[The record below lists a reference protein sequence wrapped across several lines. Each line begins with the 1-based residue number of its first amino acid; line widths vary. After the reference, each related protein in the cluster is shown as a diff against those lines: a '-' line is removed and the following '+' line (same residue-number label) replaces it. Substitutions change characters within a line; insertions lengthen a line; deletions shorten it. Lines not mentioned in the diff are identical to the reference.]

1 MQNHRFFARA
11 RRVGVLAVVLSLAWT
26 AVAFGQQI
34 GGGSTPV
41 IQTASAVPTVVLPPP
56 TTTTLPPP
64 TTTTVAPT
72 TTAVTRPKPTVTAPA
87 RKRVLAR
94 PVPVLAGSIDAF
106 RGLGTWVDVYDW
118 SNEYTNGKPSV
129 GVADVDRMADD
140 GVQTMYIQAAK
151 QESANDVVD
160 PDLLIPMIN
169 RAHARGMAVVAWYL
183 PTFEDEARDLTRL
196 LAISNLK
203 VDGIGVDIESRSVS
217 DANTRTQRLVDL
229 SVALRQQLPGR
240 PIAAVVMPPVATDVI
255 NPSFWPGFPWHDIQ
269 PLYDVWMPM
278 DYWTLRKSDS
288 PYRDAYRYTAENID
302 RLRADL
308 GVASA
313 VVHPVGGIGDTT
325 TDADA
330 DGYERAAIERGVIG
344 GGLYDFR
351 TTANSLYAGLSRFR
365 VG

>member
-1 MQNHRFFARA
+1 MQHSRLLARA
-11 RRVGVLAVVLSLAWT
+11 RRVGVLT
-26 AVAFGQQI
+26 AVLMFASTAIAFGQQL

-41 IQTASAVPTVVLPPP
+41 IQTASAVPTVVLEPS
-56 TTTTLPPP
+56 TTTTLPP

-72 TTAVTRPKPTVTAPA
+72 TTAVTQPQVTVTTAP

-94 PVPVLAGSIDAF
+94 PIPVLAGSIDAF

-140 GVQTMYIQAAK
+140 GIQTMYIQAAK
-151 QESANDVVD
+151 QESANDIVD
-160 PDLLIPMIN
+160 ANLLIPMIN

-183 PTFEDEARDLTRL
+183 PTLQDEARDLSRL
-196 LAISNLK
+196 LAISQLK
-203 VDGIGVDIESRSVS
+203 VDGIGVDIESRAVS
-217 DANTRTQRLVDL
+217 DPNDRTQRLVDV

-240 PIAAVVMPPVATDVI
+240 PIAAIVMPPVATDVI

-302 RLRADL
+302 RLRSDL
-308 GVASA
+308 GAPAA

-330 DGYERAAIERGVIG
+330 DGYERASLERNVIG
-344 GGLYDFR
+344 GSLYDFR
-351 TTANSLYAGLSRFR
+351 TTADSLYAGLHRFR